1 MSLFRST
8 VRPPAVLSDEAVERY
23 LAAVRAHVDPDPA
36 FRRRLRGVV
45 LNQYVATREAG
56 RAGLMPRAMGRLG
69 RSVLYASFA
78 LGVSVTGVMAASEI
92 AVPGDV
98 LYPLKRAIE
107 DLRVEV
113 LPEQFEN
120 ELVLYELN
128 ERFSELAVLVE
139 RNDEARVETLA
150 AEVATDYASVISEVP
165 GDGEPLTRRT
175 EIITA
180 LMAQLP
186 DEARV
191 AIARAITA
199 PSAFGDPVNLA
210 DPADPA
216 DRGTSNGEEPA
227 PNPDPGAGNA
237 GGNGGQG
244 ASGGQGN
251 GGGAGTGQGGSPGG
265 NGDGSGNAPATGAGA
280 GNGNSGGAGDDSD
293 EVDEP
298 TSTPEPTTEP
308 SPTPKPKK
316 SPKP

>member
-1 MSLFRST
+1 
-8 VRPPAVLSDEAVERY
+8 VLSDEAVERY

-45 LNQYVATREAG
+45 LNQYVAAREAG
-56 RAGLMPRAMGRLG
+56 RAGLVPRAMGRLG

-128 ERFSELAVLVE
+128 ERFSELVVLVE
-139 RNDEARVETLA
+139 RDDEARIETLA
-150 AEVATDYASVISEVP
+150 AELAADYGAVLAEAGP
-165 GDGEPLTRRT
+165 DGEPLDRRDH
-175 EIITA
+175 A
-180 LMAQLP
+180 LASLMAQLP

-216 DRGTSNGEEPA
+216 DRGTSSGEEPA
-227 PNPDPGAGNA
+227 PNPELGAGNA
-237 GGNGGQG
+237 GGSGGQG
-244 ASGGQGN
+244 ASGGEGD
-251 GGGAGTGQGGSPGG
+251 GGGAGTDQGGSSGG
-265 NGDGSGNAPATGAGA
+265 NGNGSGDGPATAAGA
-280 GNGNSGGAGDDSD
+280 GNGNSGGAGDDPD